1 MILGVPKGDFG
12 EGKTSRRDT
21 RNRPEVRR
29 HGLRGPRRIVRRR
42 GRLANRRGDRAAGAE
57 IVADAETLFA
67 RADLVL
73 KVKQPTF
80 NKRAGKHEVDM
91 MREGTLLLT
100 FLHPAAPSNR
110 DMLRLLRERNITAM
124 TMDGIPRTPAQRMD
138 ALTSMSTVTGYK
150 SVLIAANTFP
160 RFIPLIGTAIGAVK
174 AAKFLIVGAGVVGL
188 QAIATAKRLGGSNQ
202 SGRRQRG
209 RSKGADS
216 LAPESPASTCPPN
229 WPSTKTATP
238 RRCRPSGCK
247 KNGTSSRRWWPR
259 PTSSSSSASVPGE
272 VAPVLVTDEMVAA
285 MKPGSVIV
293 DVAVDQ
299 GGNCEATNVGA
310 ETVKHQVTVLGLSNI
325 PGSMPVDATWL
336 YANNILHYVE
346 NLFKNGIDRP
356 DMDDEIVRHTLVTYQ
371 GKLVHP
377 GALKAIG
384 AVTAHGE
391 LSPRSPTRLDHV
403 RRPPDAFRLRRFLCR
418 RVRPHLRIPPRLHT
432 PLMSMTNAVSG
443 VTILGA
449 MLLFAKDI
457 GAVEKTLG
465 LAAVTLAA
473 FNLVGGFAI
482 TDRMLRL
489 FRRKAAP

>member
-1 MILGVPKGDFG
+1 MILGVPKEILEKEKRVAAIPETVQKYVGMGFEVLVESSAG
-12 EGKTSRRDT
+12 EGA
-21 RNRPEVRR
+21 
-29 HGLRGPRRIVRRR
+29 LRT
-42 GRLANRRGDRAAGAE
+42 DEEYRAAGAE
-57 IVADAETLFA
+57 IVADAETLFS

-124 TMDGIPRTPAQRMD
+124 TMDGIPRISRAQRMD

-174 AAKFLIVGAGVVGL
+174 AAKFLVVGVGVVGL
-188 QAIATAKRLGGSNQ
+188 QAIATAKRLGGSIKAVDINEDA
-202 SGRRQRG
+202 R
-209 RSKGADS
+209 KGADS
-216 LAPESPASTCPPN
+216 LGAKVAGFDVPAELALDEDGYAKALPPEWLQKERDVLAPLVAEADIVIL
-229 WPSTKTATP
+229 
-238 RRCRPSGCK
+238 
-247 KNGTSSRRWWPR
+247 
-259 PTSSSSSASVPGE
+259 SALVPGE

-299 GGNCEATNVGA
+299 GGNCEATDVGA
-310 ETVKHQVTVLGLSNI
+310 ETVKHGVTVLGLSNI

-384 AVTAHGE
+384 A
-391 LSPRSPTRLDHV
+391 
-403 RRPPDAFRLRRFLCR
+403 
-418 RVRPHLRIPPRLHT
+418 
-432 PLMSMTNAVSG
+432 
-443 VTILGA
+443 
-449 MLLFAKDI
+449 
-457 GAVEKTLG
+457 
-465 LAAVTLAA
+465 
-473 FNLVGGFAI
+473 
-482 TDRMLRL
+482 
-489 FRRKAAP
+489 